1 MAAATYT
8 PDDRNISAKYS
19 MRGEFWTFLFRYIVN
34 STLREYFTFSC
45 PFCLIFTHNASMYIY
60 KATCKRRYSFWP
72 VTGYEYCK
80 FFSFQERTTLKT
92 GLSLPQSKPQVE
104 PNRDHFLTRLNI
116 FGTKGQLWV
125 SSGMLLFPL
134 RETSRQVE
142 PPLTACLPPCS
153 YLLHCLDASLPA
165 GNRWESFQDSAVEV

>member
-45 PFCLIFTHNASMYIY
+45 PFCLFLIVPVCIFTRPHAKDVIHFDLSQVMNTVS
-60 KATCKRRYSFWP
+60 
-72 VTGYEYCK
+72 
-80 FFSFQERTTLKT
+80 FSFQERTTLKT

-134 RETSRQVE
+134 CETSRQVE